1 VGSRTG
7 YSGEPDWPF
16 SRFLENPVMSMVQD
30 DIDHIEQIVRKLV
43 MDLTRSRSLHDYDE
57 FDQRE
62 RIIRVEEELKH
73 QRELMREGFNRMDK
87 RFEQVDKRFEQM
99 QLEMNKR
106 FEQVDKRF
114 EQVDKRFEQ
123 VDKRFEQM
131 TARIDR
137 FMIWSFATTV
147 SVGGVIIAVIKFT

>member
-1 VGSRTG
+1 
-7 YSGEPDWPF
+7 
-16 SRFLENPVMSMVQD
+16 MSMVQD

-106 FEQVDKRF
+106 LEQI
-114 EQVDKRFEQ
+114 
-123 VDKRFEQM
+123 DKRFEQM

>member
-1 VGSRTG
+1 
-7 YSGEPDWPF
+7 
-16 SRFLENPVMSMVQD
+16 MSMVQD

-114 EQVDKRFEQ
+114 EQ
-123 VDKRFEQM
+123 M